1 MAQSNFPLY
10 KKTLKAYNNIFGS
23 KNNKA
28 KIEWGAWNSQKAFKS
43 VKMYEWCHLG
53 KKNEKKNRKNRENW
67 ETARKAHVGV
77 HSYIT

>member
-53 KKNEKKNRKNRENW
+53 ILIRKIEKTPERIE
-67 ETARKAHVGV
+67 GV
-77 HSYIT
+77 EKLQEWSM